1 MPGSAAIT
9 LRPVRILQVITDT
22 DRRGAQ
28 VFAMDLGTA
37 MSALGHQVETVALA
51 SGQQNPGLEVD
62 VLGPRRRSPSTLIA
76 LRRLMGTVDVTIA
89 HGSATGLACALAGG
103 GRRPF
108 AYRQIS
114 DTRFWANSWFRRQRV
129 SRYLR
134 RARVVV
140 ALSEGAKSDLVG
152 HLGLPRELIR
162 VVPNAVPVGSFHTA
176 TVAERVTAREHLGLP
191 ADAFVALYIGAFVP
205 EKGADIAVEAVSQLD
220 NVHLAMVG
228 DGPGRQDLERLA
240 ERVGGGRV
248 RFTGTLSDTVPA
260 YSAADVVLLPSKGGD
275 SMPAT
280 LIEAGLCGLPSIAT
294 PIGSIDDII
303 LDQQTGLIVRP
314 DDVVDLRRAME
325 QLRNSPVLRE
335 HLGSAAR
342 SHCLERFEIGVV
354 AERWLAVLQS
364 AIE

>member
-1 MPGSAAIT
+1 
-9 LRPVRILQVITDT
+9 VRILQVITDT

-28 VFAMDLGTA
+28 VFAMDLATA

-51 SGQQNPGLEVD
+51 SGRLASALEVD
-62 VLGPRRRSPSTLIA
+62 VLGPRRRSPSTLLA

-89 HGSATGLACALAGG
+89 HGSATGLACALAGGG

-152 HLGLPRELIR
+152 HLGLPHELIE

-176 TVAERVTAREHLGLP
+176 ALVERVTAREHLGLP
-191 ADAFVALYIGAFVP
+191 VDAFVALYVGAFVP
-205 EKGADIAVEAVSQLD
+205 EKGADVAVEAVGQLD
-220 NVHLAMVG
+220 DVHLAMVG
-228 DGPGRQDLERLA
+228 DGPERQSLERLA
-240 ERVGGGRV
+240 ERVRGGRV
-248 RFTGTLSDTVPA
+248 RFTGTLSDTLPA

-294 PIGSIDDII
+294 PIGSIEDIV

-314 DDVVDLRRAME
+314 DDVGDLRRAIE
-325 QLRNSPVLRE
+325 QLRDDHVFRE
-335 HLGSAAR
+335 RLSSSAR
-342 SHCLERFEIGVV
+342 THCLERFEIGVV
-354 AERWLAVLQS
+354 AERWLAVLHS
-364 AIE
+364 ALE

>member
-1 MPGSAAIT
+1 
-9 LRPVRILQVITDT
+9 
-22 DRRGAQ
+22 
-28 VFAMDLGTA
+28 MDLGTA
-37 MSALGHQVETVALA
+37 MSALGHDVETVALA
-51 SGQQNPGLEVD
+51 RGLQDSALEVD
-62 VLGPRRRSPSTLIA
+62 VLGTRRRSPSTLIA

-114 DTRFWANSWFRRQRV
+114 DTKFWASSWFRRQRV

-134 RARVVV
+134 RAQVVV

-152 HLGLPRELIR
+152 HLGLPRELIE
-162 VVPNAVPVGSFHTA
+162 VVPNAVPVGSFHA
-176 TVAERVTAREHLGLP
+176 APPAERATGREHVGLP
-191 ADAFVALYIGAFVP
+191 VDAFVALYIGAFVP
-205 EKGADIAVEAVSQLD
+205 EKGADVAIEAVGQLD
-220 NVHLAMVG
+220 DVHLAMVG
-228 DGPGRQDLERLA
+228 DGPDRKRLERLA

-248 RFTGTLSDTVPA
+248 LFTGTLSDTLPA

-294 PIGSIDDII
+294 PIGSIGDIV
-303 LDQQTGLIVRP
+303 LDRQTGLIVRP
-314 DDVVDLRRAME
+314 DDVGDLRRAIE
-325 QLRNSPVLRE
+325 QLREDPLLRE
-335 HLGSAAR
+335 RLGAKAR